1 LSEKEKKE
9 PPLPPDVQVVAN
21 LIKASEYSGLFD
33 SGFNLA
39 DFAQKAEWRGM
50 YGEPYWSDQMLEH
63 LMNRFR
69 QHVASHETKPEE
81 VDGLL
86 RVLSSKIAVDL
97 NRVRRCFYGILDL
110 KHTKKAEESP
120 INPAVETILAALQI
134 SRATWDALPDG
145 TKQQIHEA
153 VAKGQL
159 ELAKGLVAG
168 ATGVVGA
175 ATGAVKTVT
184 GR

>member
-1 LSEKEKKE
+1 MSEKEKKE
-9 PPLPPDVQVVAN
+9 PPLPADVQVIAN

-50 YGEPYWSDQMLEH
+50 FGEPYWSDQMLEH

-69 QHVASHETKPEE
+69 QHVASHETKSEE

-86 RVLSSKIAVDL
+86 KLLSSKINVDL
-97 NRVRRCFYGILDL
+97 NRIRRCFYGIPAL
-110 KHTKKAEESP
+110 KHGKKTEETP
-120 INPAVETILAALQI
+120 MNPAVETILAALQI
-134 SRATWDALPDG
+134 SRAAWDALPDG

-159 ELAKGLVAG
+159 EAAKRLVST
-168 ATGVVGA
+168 ATGVA
-175 ATGAVKTVT
+175 STVT